1 MIGKSLNTIQEEEG
15 VSFVMK
21 LISTLLLALELLVFM
36 ISGLEPLMVGGL
48 LSAALKRF
56 EAGPHAFFLKWGA
69 LLTWGGIFDWTL
81 VAAVA
86 VAEALLNS
94 SKGREVVGRVNDW
107 VSR

>member
-1 MIGKSLNTIQEEEG
+1 MEGKSLTTMQQEEG

-21 LISTLLLALELLVFM
+21 LISFLLLALELLIFV
-36 ISGLEPLMVGGL
+36 ISGLEPLMVVGL

-56 EAGPHAFFLKWGA
+56 EASSHAFFLKWGA
-69 LLTWGGIFDWTL
+69 LLTWGGMSDWAL

-86 VAEALLNS
+86 VVEALINS
-94 SKGREVVGRVNDW
+94 SKGREVVGRVNNW